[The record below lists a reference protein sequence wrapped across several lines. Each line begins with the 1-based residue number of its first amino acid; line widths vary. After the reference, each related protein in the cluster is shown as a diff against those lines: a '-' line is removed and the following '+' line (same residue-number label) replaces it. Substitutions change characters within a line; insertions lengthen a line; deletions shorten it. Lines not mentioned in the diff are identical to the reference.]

1 MFIDNTP
8 ENWLIALAIFA
19 GSILAS
25 RLLYLFSTKLLKR
38 IFAKIRGKLA
48 YIITDTLEEPAAMLV
63 VMAGFFWAQRRLS
76 FDEAVDASISK
87 IMFFLSIVVMTWAI
101 ERLLK
106 DLIDQYLVPFAERSE
121 SKLDDQ
127 LMPIL
132 RNASSFIIWSLGIII
147 ALDNVGYNVGT
158 IIAGLGIGGLAFA
171 FAAQETI
178 SNVFGGLTVFFD
190 APFRIGDRIKIAGY
204 EGWVRELG
212 LRSARL
218 ETLDGRRLTMPNSL
232 FSKNVIENVSSEPA
246 TRVLETVGLAC
257 DQGAETIERA
267 ISIMGD
273 LFKADPGLD
282 EKSTAWFR
290 DVGDSSWNI
299 QVVLWI
305 RKDADYAGTI
315 SRFNVDMVRAFGKE
329 GIEFS
334 LPVRMLVKE
343 NRDS

>member
-1 MFIDNTP
+1 MFIYNSP
-8 ENWLIALAIFA
+8 KNWLIALAIFA
-19 GSILAS
+19 GGILAS
-25 RLLYLFSTKLLKR
+25 RILYLISTKLLKR
-38 IFAKIRGKLA
+38 IFAKLRGKLA
-48 YIITDTLEEPAAMLV
+48 YIVTDTLEEPAAMLV

-76 FDEAVDASISK
+76 FDEAVDSSISK
-87 IMFFLSIVVMTWAI
+87 IMFFLSILVLTWAV

-106 DLIDQYLVPFAERSE
+106 DLIDQYLVPLAERSE

-132 RNASSFIIWSLGIII
+132 RKASSAVVWSLGIII

-158 IIAGLGIGGLAFA
+158 IVAGLGIGGLAFA

-178 SNVFGGLTVFFD
+178 SNVFGGFTVFFD

-204 EGWVRELG
+204 EGWVREIG

-218 ETLDGRRLTMPNSL
+218 ETLDGRRLTMPNAL

-257 DQGAETIERA
+257 DQSASVIERA
-267 ISIMGD
+267 IAIIGD
-273 LFKADPGLD
+273 LMKNDSGLD
-282 EKSTAWFR
+282 EKSIVWFR
-290 DVGDSSWNI
+290 DIGDSSWNL

-305 RKDADYAGTI
+305 KKDADYALTI
-315 SRFNVDMVRAFGKE
+315 SHFNVEMVRAFE
-329 GIEFS
+329 TAGITFS
-334 LPVRMLVKE
+334 LPVRVLVKE
-343 NRDS
+343 NGVS

>member
-1 MFIDNTP
+1 MFFN
-8 ENWLIALAIFA
+8 NSLQSWLIALAIFG
-19 GSILAS
+19 GSVIAS
-25 RLLYLFSTKLLKR
+25 RILYFISTKILKRLFSKL
-38 IFAKIRGKLA
+38 RGRLA
-48 YIITDTLEEPAAMLV
+48 YIVTDMLEEPAAMLV

-76 FDEAVDASISK
+76 FDEAVDATISK
-87 IMFFLSIVVMTWAI
+87 IMFFLSILVVTWAV

-106 DLIDQYLVPFAERSE
+106 DLIDQYLVPLTERSA

-132 RNASSFIIWSLGIII
+132 RKAASFIIWALGIII

-178 SNVFGGLTVFFD
+178 ANVFGGLTVFFD

-246 TRVLETVGLAC
+246 TRALETVGLAC
-257 DQGAETIERA
+257 DQDADTIERA
-267 ISIMGD
+267 IELIRGVMANS
-273 LFKADPGLD
+273 AGLE

-290 DVGDSSWNI
+290 DVGDSSWNLQI
-299 QVVLWI
+299 VLWI
-305 RKDADYAGTI
+305 KKDADYAGTI
-315 SRFNVDMVRAFGKE
+315 SRFNVDMVRALGNAK
-329 GIEFS
+329 IAFS
-334 LPVRMLVKE
+334 LPVRMIVNE
-343 NRDS
+343 SGNP